1 MKISIIGATAYTAR
15 ELIKLLARHPE
26 AQIVHLGGRRE
37 GNPAI
42 SEVFTG
48 LRGICDLPVLGMM
61 PEDAPEKPDV
71 AFFTLPHSLSQDY
84 VPHFLREGIRCV
96 DFSAD
101 YRFDDPG
108 IYAQHYTEH
117 RDEQNLQRAVYG
129 IPELFRE
136 RISGCDLVGNP
147 GCYPTSVT
155 LGLAPLVD
163 GGLVD
168 GGVTVCSMSGVS
180 GAGNKPSQASMFC
193 ECNEDI
199 RAYKVAGHR
208 HEPEME
214 HALRMVGGADVPVT
228 FVPHLAPM
236 DRGILSTIVLHLK
249 EASTTEDLT
258 DLYSRFYEG
267 ESFVRVMPAGEQP
280 RTKDVTLTN
289 LCDVAVT
296 VRKGTQVVVTSAI
309 DNLMKGAASQAVQ
322 NMNCMLGLDETLGL
336 V

>member
-1 MKISIIGATAYTAR
+1 M
-15 ELIKLLARHPE
+15 
-26 AQIVHLGGRRE
+26 
-37 GNPAI
+37 
-42 SEVFTG
+42 
-48 LRGICDLPVLGMM
+48 
-61 PEDAPEKPDV
+61 
-71 AFFTLPHSLSQDY
+71 
-84 VPHFLREGIRCV
+84 
-96 DFSAD
+96 
-101 YRFDDPG
+101 
-108 IYAQHYTEH
+108 
-117 RDEQNLQRAVYG
+117 
-129 IPELFRE
+129 LFR
-136 RISGCDLVGNP
+136 S
-147 GCYPTSVT
+147 
-155 LGLAPLVD
+155 GLAPLVD